1 MSRRQDQFAA
11 VLREAVQEVIERGLN
26 DPRVQ
31 GMITVTGVRVS
42 PDLAEAF
49 VSVSVLPEEKQTL
62 TMHGLKA
69 ATAFI
74 WREVGKL
81 VDSRRLPKIFFEV
94 DSSTKTQAKVL
105 DALSKLR
112 EEDKPKGW
120 GAKPAADAEGEA

>member
-11 VLREAVQEVIERGLN
+11 VLREAVQEVIEKGLN

-42 PDLAEAF
+42 PDLADAF
-49 VSVSVLPEEKQTL
+49 VSVSVLPEDKQTL
-62 TMHGLKA
+62 TMHGLRA
-69 ATAFI
+69 GTAYI

-81 VDSRRLPKIFFEV
+81 VDSRRLPKLYFEV

-105 DALSKLR
+105 DALSKIQDHER
-112 EEDKPKGW
+112 PKGW
-120 GAKPAADAEGEA
+120 GQPPKPEGEA

>member
-11 VLREAVQEVIERGLN
+11 VLREAVQEVIEKGLN

-42 PDLAEAF
+42 PDLADAF
-49 VSVSVLPEEKQTL
+49 VSISVLPEEKQTL

-69 ATAFI
+69 GTAYI

-81 VDSRRLPKIFFEV
+81 VDSRRLPKLFFEV
-94 DSSTKTQAKVL
+94 DSSTKTQARVL
-105 DALSKLR
+105 DVLSKIQDHER
-112 EEDKPKGW
+112 PKGW
-120 GAKPAADAEGEA
+120 GQAPKPEEGA

>member
-31 GMITVTGVRVS
+31 GMITVTGVRVT

-69 ATAFI
+69 GTAFI

-81 VDSRRLPKIFFEV
+81 VDSRRLPKIYFEV

-105 DALSKLR
+105 DALSKVR
-112 EEDKPKGW
+112 EHDKPKGW
-120 GAKPAADAEGEA
+120 GAKPAEDAEGEA